1 MEIRPII
8 YSAKLSNQNVTTKTK
23 ITVTVVAADIETF
36 YSESKY
42 ARSGNYE
49 LISGQEIGVI

>member
-1 MEIRPII
+1 MII
-8 YSAKLSNQNVTTKTK
+8 KPMICSAKLSKQNVTTKTT
-23 ITVTVVAADIETF
+23 ITVTVVAADVETF